1 MVVLLELLEKAVGP
15 GLPKLPEPVKGAP
28 GAAFRC
34 SDRPGLMRVECELHE
49 GMAVLRGSVPS
60 YYMKQISQEYA
71 KELQGV
77 EQVVNHLVV
86 TPGT

>member
-1 MVVLLELLEKAVGP
+1 MVVLLELLGKSVAA
-15 GLPKLPEPVKGAP
+15 GLPRLPEPIKGAH

-34 SDRPGLMRVECELHE
+34 SGRPGLMRVECELHE

-71 KELQGV
+71 KQIQGV

-86 TPGT
+86 TPAS